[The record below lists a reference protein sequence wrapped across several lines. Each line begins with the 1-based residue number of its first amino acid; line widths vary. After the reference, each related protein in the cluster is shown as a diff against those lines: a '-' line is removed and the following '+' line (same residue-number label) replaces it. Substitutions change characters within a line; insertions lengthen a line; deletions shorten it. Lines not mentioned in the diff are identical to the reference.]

1 MKRRTFSVL
10 AAILILTAAA
20 LWLALPKNPGIH
32 IHLGGLDYDREV
44 KINQGLDLQGG
55 IQVLLEAD
63 LPDDAQVD
71 PQAMATARKIIEGR
85 VNGLGV
91 TEPLVQL
98 QGSRRIIVEL
108 PGLEREEQALST
120 IRETGLLEFIDTAYQ
135 FIPPGTIVQT
145 DYVPGQPIAADPG
158 TPQNADTER
167 PSEEGEPIY
176 HTVMTGEALKNAWL
190 ATDNSKGYIEYLIGF
205 ELNPEWS
212 SFFSEYTGS
221 HIDQFLTIVLD
232 KEVISS
238 PRIESRIPDGTGT
251 ITGKFTRDEGESLAV
266 QLRYGALPIPLRIE
280 SNQKIGPSLGQES
293 VQQSVKAGIV
303 GLSAV
308 LLFMLIYYRLP
319 GLLADLSLAIYGL
332 LNFAVFKLGSSF
344 MLVLAVVLF
353 VIYLIERRDNWLL
366 WMSVGLMFVAVVLS
380 FQAVTLTLPG
390 IAGFLLSTG
399 MAVDANILIFER
411 MKEELR
417 AGRTL
422 RAAVNAGFDRA
433 WTSIWD
439 SQAST
444 LIICAILYIFGSNF
458 GASIVKGFAIT
469 LAIGTVINLFTAITV
484 TRTFMSVTF
493 ELGEE
498 GIAQKRWLLGV

>member
-1 MKRRTFSVL
+1 MKQRTYSVL
-10 AAILILTAAA
+10 AAILVLTAAA
-20 LWLALPKNPGIH
+20 IWIALPNNPGIH
-32 IHLGGLDYDREV
+32 IHAGEFNYDREI

-63 LPDDAQVD
+63 LPEDTEIEAQSIE
-71 PQAMATARKIIEGR
+71 TARKIIEGR

-98 QGSRRIIVEL
+98 QGNRRIIVEL
-108 PGLEREEQALST
+108 PGLDQEEQAIST
-120 IRETGLLEFIDTAYQ
+120 IRETGLLEFIDSGDQ
-135 FIPPGTIVQT
+135 FIPPGTPVQT
-145 DYVPGQPIAADPG
+145 DYVPGQPIADDPG
-158 TPQNADTER
+158 TLKFT
-167 PSEEGEPIY
+167 EEGETIY

-190 ATDNSKGYIEYLIGF
+190 GSDNSRGYVEYLIGF
-205 ELNPEWS
+205 ELNPDWADL
-212 SFFSEYTGS
+212 FSEYTAS
-221 HIDQFLTIVLD
+221 HLNQFLTIVLD

-238 PRIESRIPDGTGT
+238 PRIESRIPDGRGT
-251 ITGKFTRDEGESLAV
+251 ITGDFEREDADSLAI

-293 VQQSVKAGIV
+293 VQQSIKAGIV

-319 GLLADLSLAIYGL
+319 GLLADLSLIIYGL
-332 LNFAVFKLGSSF
+332 LNFAVFKLGSTF
-344 MLVLAVVLF
+344 MLILALILF
-353 VIYLIERRDNWLL
+353 IIYVIERRDNWLL
-366 WMSVGLMFVAVVLS
+366 WMSVGLAFLALILN

-399 MAVDANILIFER
+399 MAVDANVLIFER

-422 RAAVNAGFDRA
+422 RSAVNAGFDRA

-444 LIICAILYIFGSNF
+444 LIICAILYVFGSNF

-469 LAIGTVINLFTAITV
+469 LAIGTVVNLFTAITV
-484 TRTFMSVTF
+484 THTLMGVAVD
-493 ELGEE
+493 LGETR
-498 GIAQKRWLLGV
+498 IAQRRWLLGV

>member
-1 MKRRTFSVL
+1 MTMRQRTLSVL
-10 AAILILTAAA
+10 AAITILTGLA
-20 LWLALPKNPGIH
+20 LWLALPGNPGIH
-32 IHLGGLDYDREV
+32 IHFWGIDYDRDV

-63 LPDDAQVD
+63 LPAEDKVD
-71 PQAMATARKIIEGR
+71 PEAIATARKIIENR

-108 PGLEREEQALST
+108 PGLEREEQALSI
-120 IRETGLLEFIDTAYQ
+120 IRETGLMEFIDGGSL
-135 FIPPGTIVQT
+135 FLPPGTVAQT
-145 DYVPGQPIAADPG
+145 DYVPGQPIAEDPG
-158 TPQNADTER
+158 VPQTTED
-167 PSEEGEPIY
+167 GERIY
-176 HTVMTGEALKNAWL
+176 HTVMTGEALNNAWL
-190 ATDNSKGYIEYLIGF
+190 SSDSSRGYVEYVIGF
-205 ELNPEWS
+205 ELNPEWA

-221 HIDQFLTIVLD
+221 HIDQFLAIVLD
-232 KEVISS
+232 NEVISCPS
-238 PRIESRIPDGTGT
+238 IETRIPDGRGT
-251 ITGKFTRDEGESLAV
+251 ITGKFTREEAESLAV

-293 VQQSVKAGIV
+293 VQQSIKAGIV

-319 GLLADLSLAIYGL
+319 GLLADLSLIIYGL
-332 LNFAVFKLGSSF
+332 LNFAVFKLGSTF
-344 MLVLAVVLF
+344 ILILAAILF
-353 VIYLIERRDNWLL
+353 LIYLVERRDSWLL
-366 WMSVGLMFVAVVLS
+366 WMSLGLMLVSVALP

-411 MKEELR
+411 LKEELR
-417 AGRTL
+417 GGRTL
-422 RAAVNAGFDRA
+422 RAALHSGFDRA

-444 LIICAILYIFGSNF
+444 LIICAILYVFGSNF
-458 GASIVKGFAIT
+458 GASIVKGFAIS
-469 LAIGTVINLFTAITV
+469 LAIGTAINLFTAITV
-484 TRTFMSVTF
+484 TRTFMSITF
-493 ELGEE
+493 ELAERS
-498 GIAQKRWLLGV
+498 IAQRRWLLGV

>member
-1 MKRRTFSVL
+1 MFAVL
-10 AAILILTAAA
+10 AAILVLAAIA
-20 LWLALPKNPGIH
+20 LWLALPNNPGIH
-32 IHLGGLDYDREV
+32 LHIGGIDYDRNI

-63 LPDDAQVD
+63 LPADEKVD
-71 PQAMATARKIIEGR
+71 PEAMATARKIIENR

-98 QGSRRIIVEL
+98 QGTRRIIVEL
-108 PGLEREEQALST
+108 PGLEREEQALAL
-120 IRETGLLEFIDTAYQ
+120 IRETGLMEFIDTGSQ
-135 FIPPGTIVQT
+135 FLPVGTTVHT
-145 DYVPGQPIAADPG
+145 DYTPGQPLSEAPAA
-158 TPQNADTER
+158 PQFT
-167 PSEEGEPIY
+167 EEGEPIY
-176 HTVMTGEALKNAWL
+176 HTVMTGEALKSAGV
-190 ATDNSKGYIEYLIGF
+190 ATDNSKGYIEYMIAF
-205 ELNPEWS
+205 ELNPDWA
-212 SFFSEYTGS
+212 SFFSDYTAS
-221 HIDQFLTIVLD
+221 HIGQFLTIVLD
-232 KEVISS
+232 KDVISS
-238 PRIESRIPDGTGT
+238 PRIETRIPDGRGT
-251 ITGKFTRDEGESLAV
+251 ITGSFSRDEAQSLAV
-266 QLRYGALPIPLRIE
+266 QLQYGALPIPLRIE

-293 VQQSVKAGIV
+293 VRQSVRAGIA

-319 GLLADLSLAIYGL
+319 GLLANLSLVIYGL
-332 LNFAVFKLGSSF
+332 LNFAVFKLGSTF
-344 MLVLAVVLF
+344 MLVLAVALLL
-353 VIYLIERRDNWLL
+353 IYLIERRDNWLL
-366 WMSVGLMFVAVVLS
+366 WMSLGLMFVSVVLN
-380 FQAVTLTLPG
+380 FRAVTLTLPG

-422 RAAVNAGFDRA
+422 RAALNAGFDRA

-444 LIICAILYIFGSNF
+444 LIICAILYVFGSNF

-484 TRTFMSVTF
+484 TRTFTSVMM
-493 ELGEE
+493 EAGEQS
-498 GIAQKRWLLGV
+498 IAERRWLLGT